1 MVNPIEPAPKTA
13 PWWPFGRPSWPG
25 SFWLQ
30 LSLIF
35 GALYFVVIGLGEFYM
50 AAFLTERITAAQGE
64 ALHQKTQAIAN
75 ALGESLHERDRE
87 IAMLSR
93 LPDFQAGSLGAGW
106 VEPYLNE
113 IQRSFP
119 NYSWIGVADAQ
130 GVVQAA
136 TSGLLRGA
144 SVRQR
149 PWFSGGQQGAYLG
162 DAHQAVML
170 ERLLPPQDN
179 AEPLRFLDFAS
190 PLRSREGQLRG
201 VIAAHVSLAWI
212 NEVIRSSLGGSAQ
225 ILGSEVF
232 ILDGR
237 GEILHPFSA
246 IGSPL
251 APFELIVE
259 EQPYSVMQWG
269 EQGQHYLTAAAR
281 VRTRT
286 EIDLGWRVVMRQP
299 LSLAQEP
306 VAQARHR
313 LLLGAAGLLLL
324 VMGLV
329 YALARRFSRPLEV
342 LAEVAQR
349 IEAGEE
355 EVQWE
360 TPHASRELQHL
371 SHSLRG
377 MTGRL
382 IEKGRQLQLAN
393 AHLEERIA
401 ERTQQLYLSEQR
413 YKSILEDQTEIICRH
428 THDHRLTYVNQAY
441 CRLFGVDADAVL
453 NTRWSPV
460 VVPEDL
466 PLVHEALSRLSPER
480 PMVTIENRVLD
491 AHGTVRW
498 GQFNNRA
505 TFDSQGQLIE
515 ILTVGRDIT
524 PQKLLE
530 QELSATAERLQDLY
544 DHAPCGYCSLDEHGR
559 FISLNQVALSWLD
572 CPAEQVLH
580 RMGPSDFFPEES
592 KRQFSHHYERFKIE
606 DQSRAIECDLISAK
620 GVRRRVSVLS
630 TALRDEQGRFL
641 MSRSVMHDIT
651 ELYGVRTQMR
661 ALVQEQKAMLD
672 NDLVGIAKFKDRRL
686 IWKNKALERIFGYGP
701 DELLNQ
707 PARCLYLDDASY
719 EEVGREAYPL
729 IRSGAHFRKQVQLA
743 RKNGDP
749 IWIDMNS
756 LQFPEAEGVSLW
768 LMQDISEMKQY
779 QEQVEHIAFHDPLTG
794 LPNRLLL
801 SDRMRQAFALDD
813 RVGGMGVVCYLD
825 LDGFKPIND
834 THGHGAGDFL
844 LKEVARRLQCSVRAN
859 DTVARLG
866 GDEFVMLITPIMNLA
881 ECEPILRRA
890 LNSVREPI
898 RLPSGD
904 VVQVSTSMGVVL
916 YPKHGRQPS
925 QLLAL
930 ADAAMYEAKNSGGQG
945 LFISP

>member
-1 MVNPIEPAPKTA
+1 MGKLNEAGGNMPLRTGPRA
-13 PWWPFGRPSWPG
+13 WFG

-35 GALYFVVIGLGEFYM
+35 GALYFVVVGLGEFYM
-50 AAFLTERITAAQGE
+50 GEFLAERITRAQGE
-64 ALHQKTQAIAN
+64 ALHQRAQAIAN
-75 ALGESLHERDRE
+75 ALAVSLHERDRE
-87 IAMLSR
+87 MAMLSR
-93 LPDFQAGSLGAGW
+93 LPAFQSGPLSADW
-106 VEPYLNE
+106 IEPYLNE

-130 GVVQAA
+130 GNVRAA

-144 SVRQR
+144 SVRER
-149 PWFSGGQQGAYLG
+149 PWFSGGQQGPYLG
-162 DAHQAVML
+162 DAHRAVML
-170 ERLLPPQDN
+170 ERLLQPQN
-179 AEPLRFLDFAS
+179 SAEPLRFLDFAS
-190 PLRSREGQLRG
+190 PLLGGDGRVRG
-201 VIAAHVSLAWI
+201 VIAAHVSLSWI
-212 NEVIRSSLGGSAQ
+212 NEVIQSSQGGAMP
-225 ILGSEVF
+225 LNGSEVF

-237 GEILHPFSA
+237 GEILHPFNA
-246 IGSPL
+246 IGAAL
-251 APFELIVE
+251 APFALLVDEK
-259 EQPYSVMQWG
+259 PYAVTSWG
-269 EQGQHYLTAAAR
+269 DTDQHYLTSSLR
-281 VRTRT
+281 VRSRT
-286 EIDLGWRVVMRQP
+286 ETDLGWRVVLRQP
-299 LSLAQEP
+299 LANALAP
-306 VAQARHR
+306 VDEARQR
-313 LLLGAAGLLLL
+313 LLLGAAALLLL

-329 YALARRFSRPLEV
+329 YGLARRFSRPIEV
-342 LAEVAQR
+342 LADAAYR

-355 EVQWE
+355 DVQLE
-360 TPHASRELQHL
+360 MSTSSAELQRL

-377 MTGRL
+377 MTRRL
-382 IEKGRQLQLAN
+382 IDKQRELQQAN
-393 AHLEERIA
+393 ASLEQRIA
-401 ERTQQLYLSEQR
+401 DRTQQLYLSEQHYR
-413 YKSILEDQTEIICRH
+413 SILEDQTEIICRYNH
-428 THDHRLTYVNQAY
+428 EHRLTYVNRAY
-441 CRLFGVDADAVL
+441 CRLFGVEAEAVL
-453 NTRWSPV
+453 NTRWSPM

-466 PLVHEALSRLSPER
+466 PRVNAELSRLSPDN
-480 PMVTIENRVLD
+480 PMVTIENRILD
-491 AHGTVRW
+491 AQGAVRW

-505 TFDSQGQLIE
+505 TFDAQGQLLE
-515 ILTVGRDIT
+515 VLTVGRDIT
-524 PQKLLE
+524 AQKLLE

-572 CPAEQVLH
+572 CPADQVLH
-580 RMGPSDFFPEES
+580 RLGPMDFFPDEGKS
-592 KRQFSHHYERFKIE
+592 RFRHHYERFKVE
-606 DQSRAIECDLISAK
+606 DQGRAIECDLISAL
-620 GVRRRVSVLS
+620 GVKRRVSVSS

-661 ALVQEQKAMLD
+661 ALVHEQKGMLD

-701 DELLNQ
+701 DELLDQ

-719 EEVGREAYPL
+719 EDVGREAYPL
-729 IRSGAHFRKQVQLA
+729 IRSGAHFRKQVQMA

-756 LQFPEAEGVSLW
+756 LQFAEVEGVSLW

-813 RVGGMGVVCYLD
+813 RMGSMGVVCYLD
-825 LDGFKPIND
+825 LDGFKPVND

-844 LKEVARRLQCSVRAN
+844 LKEVARRLQAAVRAS

-890 LNSVREPI
+890 LASVREPI

-945 LFISP
+945 LYISP

>member
-1 MVNPIEPAPKTA
+1 MVKPRESDSGTALQLKIEPRF
-13 PWWPFGRPSWPG
+13 WYG

-35 GALYFVVIGLGEFYM
+35 GALYLVVLGLGGLYM
-50 AAFLTERITAAQGE
+50 AKFLTERITQTQGE
-64 ALHQKTQAIAN
+64 ALHQQTQAIAN

-87 IAMLSR
+87 IAMLAR
-93 LPDFQAGSLGAGW
+93 LPGLQSGPLGADW

-113 IQRSFP
+113 IQRTFP
-119 NYSWIGVADAQ
+119 NYSWIGVADVQ
-130 GVVQAA
+130 GRVQAA
-136 TSGLLRGA
+136 TSGLLTGA

-149 PWFSGGQQGAYLG
+149 PWFSGGQQGPYLG

-190 PLRSREGQLRG
+190 PLRGSDGRVRG
-201 VIAAHVSLAWI
+201 VIAAHVTLSWI
-212 NEVIRSSLGGSAQ
+212 NEVIRSSLGGTEQ
-225 ILGSEVF
+225 FRGSEVF

-237 GEILHPFSA
+237 GEILHPYSA
-246 IGSPL
+246 VGAAL
-251 APFELIVE
+251 APFALIVDE
-259 EQPYSVMQWG
+259 HPYAVTQWG
-269 EQGQHYLTAAAR
+269 ASDQQYLTSALR
-281 VRTRT
+281 VRSRT
-286 EIDLGWRVVMRQP
+286 ETDLGWRVVLRQP
-299 LSLAQEP
+299 LSMALAP
-306 VAQARHR
+306 VAEARQR
-313 LLLGAAGLLLL
+313 LLLGGSALLLM
-324 VMGLV
+324 VMALV

-342 LAEVAQR
+342 LAEAAQR
-349 IEAGEE
+349 IEAGDED
-355 EVQWE
+355 VRWDM
-360 TPHASRELQHL
+360 HGASAELQRL
-371 SHSLRG
+371 SQSLRG
-377 MTGRL
+377 MTSRL
-382 IEKGRQLQLAN
+382 IERGRELQQAN
-393 AHLEERIA
+393 ANLEHRIA
-401 ERTQQLYLSEQR
+401 ERTQQLYLSEQHYR
-413 YKSILEDQTEIICRH
+413 SILEDQTEIICRH

-441 CRLFGVDADAVL
+441 CRLFGVESEAVL

-460 VVPEDL
+460 VLPEDL
-466 PLVHEALSRLSPER
+466 PQVHAALSRLSPDC
-480 PMVTIENRVLD
+480 PIVTIENRIVD
-491 AHGTVRW
+491 AHGAVRW

-505 TFDSQGQLIE
+505 TFDEQGQLIE

-530 QELSATAERLQDLY
+530 QELSTTAERLQDLY
-544 DHAPCGYCSLDEHGR
+544 DNAPCGYCSLDEKGR
-559 FISLNQVALSWLD
+559 FISLNKVALSWLD
-572 CPAEQVLH
+572 CSAEQVLH
-580 RMGPSDFFPEES
+580 RMGPMDFFPEEGKS
-592 KRQFSHHYERFKIE
+592 KFSHHYERFKIE
-606 DQSRAIECDLISAK
+606 DHSRAIECDLISAR
-620 GVRRRVSVLS
+620 GVKRRVSVLS
-630 TALRDEQGRFL
+630 TALRDEQGHFL

-661 ALVQEQKAMLD
+661 ALVHEQKAMLD

-701 DELLNQ
+701 DELLDQ

-719 EEVGREAYPL
+719 DEVGREAYPL
-729 IRSGAHFRKQVQLA
+729 IRSGVHFRKQIQMA

-756 LQFPEAEGVSLW
+756 LQFSEAQGVSLW

-779 QEQVEHIAFHDPLTG
+779 QQQVEHIAFHDPLTG

-813 RVGGMGVVCYLD
+813 RMGGMGVVCYLD

-844 LKEVARRLQCSVRAN
+844 LKEVARRLQASVRAN

-890 LNSVREPI
+890 LASVREPI

-904 VVQVSTSMGVVL
+904 MVQVSTSMGVVL

-945 LFISP
+945 LYISP